1 MKYSKNQPN
10 NILTLFKKRYGMT
23 EQEVQEHLET
33 EEQFIIEQE
42 FFWVQSIKRY
52 LPLTLPN
59 LSSAEDKRILQ
70 DYLNG
75 SQ

>member
-1 MKYSKNQPN
+1 MSFSKNQPN

-23 EQEVQEHLET
+23 ELEVQEHLET

-52 LPLTLPN
+52 LPLTLPY
-59 LSSAEDKRILQ
+59 LASSEDKRILQ
-70 DYLNG
+70 DYFN
-75 SQ
+75 QN